1 MWHHL
6 ATFGAST
13 TFCERKTVGNTVK
26 REISALTHQKNCNIT
41 FFFFLCQTC
50 FVFLHVYYYLIC
62 LSVSSHD
69 INDFNPFKIHLDFNP
84 QPNSHQPFQI
94 KSKMIAQWWTITAV
108 FFFCFFF
115 WIRCDNH
122 TSSIIINFTQ
132 GHNALNMTER
142 QRGSQCKVERG
153 KHLYLPCRSPLQTN
167 TAAEET
173 IHVNT
178 RLYLYYKAFYLN
190 FLHCAIKMNK

>member
-1 MWHHL
+1 MSLWLSYSLKWSLNVCNDIINMLLMWHHL

-41 FFFFLCQTC
+41 FFFFFLCQTC

-69 INDFNPFKIHLDFNP
+69 INDFNLFKIHLVFNP

-115 WIRCDNH
+115 LNTVWQSYIFHHNQLHRR
-122 TSSIIINFTQ
+122 TQ
-132 GHNALNMTER
+132 CFEHDW
-142 QRGSQCKVERG
+142 
-153 KHLYLPCRSPLQTN
+153 
-167 TAAEET
+167 ET
-173 IHVNT
+173 KRESV
-178 RLYLYYKAFYLN
+178 
-190 FLHCAIKMNK
+190 